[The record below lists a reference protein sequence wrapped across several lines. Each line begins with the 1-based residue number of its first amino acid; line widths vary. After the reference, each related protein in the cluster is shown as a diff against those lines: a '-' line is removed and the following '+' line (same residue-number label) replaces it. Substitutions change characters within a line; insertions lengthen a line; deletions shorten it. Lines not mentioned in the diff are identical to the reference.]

1 MKLNENQLKEID
13 EKGYLIL
20 PDCFSNEEVN
30 NLRKAMTTVFN
41 EKTEA
46 NIIEKSS
53 GVVCTVMGFQ

>member
-1 MKLNENQLKEID
+1 MKLNENQLKEIE

-30 NLRKAMTTVFN
+30 NLRKAMTTVFD

-46 NIIEKSS
+46 NICLLYTSPS
-53 GVVCTVMGFQ
+53 PRD